1 MLTIN
6 VNYVKELLKNNK
18 HEIEDDGDGG
28 EFCIHTFGEAF
39 CPITEALNH
48 IETLEADRDQRADAY
63 NYLFDTSQQ
72 EIRELQEEIDYLTD
86 SYYPKEGENY

>member
-18 HEIEDDGDGG
+18 HVLEFDGDGG

-48 IETLEADRDQRADAY
+48 LDYLVEEIE
-63 NYLFDTSQQ
+63 
-72 EIRELQEEIDYLTD
+72 ELQAEVKFWKD
-86 SYYPKEGENY
+86 SHYPTTRYAYE